1 MKESIRKE
9 SEHKVKLLYYN
20 LVYEKER
27 KQIVR
32 INNI

>member
-9 SEHKVKLLYYN
+9 SEYKVKLLYNN